1 MCVTRLELNEKVNA
15 LRSLKAL
22 KEETEQ
28 EIRELESSI
37 VEFLNETAE
46 CEATDK
52 NGKPI
57 RQYIGTDYKATYSV
71 QTRENVNKEAV
82 KNILTAEQFAS
93 VVTTSTFGVLRVRK
107 KYP

>member
-1 MCVTRLELNEKVNA
+1 MCMTKQELEKKVQE

-28 EIRELESSI
+28 AIREAENFI
-37 VEFLNETAE
+37 IEFLNETKE

-57 RQYIGTDYKATYSV
+57 RQYIGTDYKATYSI

-82 KNILTAEQFAS
+82 KKLLDAEQFAS
-93 VVTTSTFGVLRVRK
+93 VKTESTFGVLRIK
-107 KYP
+107 

>member
-1 MCVTRLELNEKVNA
+1 MCMTKPELEKKVQE

-28 EIRELESSI
+28 AIREAENSI
-37 VEFLNETAE
+37 IEFLNESEE
-46 CEATDK
+46 CGAVDK

-57 RQYIGTDYKATYSV
+57 RQYIGTDYKATYSM

-82 KNILTAEQFAS
+82 KKLLNAEQFAS
-93 VVTTSTFGVLRVRK
+93 VRTESTFGVLRIK
-107 KYP
+107 